1 FTRVGG
7 YIFITRMK
15 RIPPR
20 AEAALNAVPAAVLTT
35 LVAPAAVTGGFDVS
49 ITMAIALVLGLRIG
63 LLPMLA
69 AGWLVVTTLRHFLGC
84 SGRSPFR
91 ATLSL
96 CRPTAAAGVSR
107 AFRRDRR

>member
-1 FTRVGG
+1 MDSLFHTQTLLIIAAGAIATYFTRVGG

-35 LVAPAAVTGGFDVS
+35 LVAPAAVTGGWDVS
-49 ITMAIALVLGLRIG
+49 LTMAVALLAGMRLA

-69 AGWLVVTTLRHFLGC
+69 VGWIVVMILRHFIIG
-84 SGRSPFR
+84 
-91 ATLSL
+91 
-96 CRPTAAAGVSR
+96 
-107 AFRRDRR
+107 

>member
-1 FTRVGG
+1 MDTLFHTQTLLIIAAGAISTYLTRVGG

-49 ITMAIALVLGLRIG
+49 LTMAIAFLFGLRLS
-63 LLPMLA
+63 LLPVLA
-69 AGWLVVTTLRHFLGC
+69 IGWVVVMVLRQFIG
-84 SGRSPFR
+84 
-91 ATLSL
+91 
-96 CRPTAAAGVSR
+96 
-107 AFRRDRR
+107 